1 MNGQNLWIFLL
12 SFPCLMIRVPAREC
26 YVSLSSPRWD
36 RAKPLPW
43 LCRMQTGEEKCP
55 LGNEDAVSKETRN
68 KCWAAQRTGDLSCR
82 EAEESCILTGTVSC
96 PKWFSGKGLK
106 TLTWELLAYWGRQTP
121 DMIQSRCYL
130 SSRENRKCNRNP
142 KREMDLDHRD
152 EDRHYGKS
160 GDELGPE
167 KRLRFQ
173 RVEKDSVKSSL
184 FIFFFQN

>member
-1 MNGQNLWIFLL
+1 
-12 SFPCLMIRVPAREC
+12 
-26 YVSLSSPRWD
+26 
-36 RAKPLPW
+36 
-43 LCRMQTGEEKCP
+43 
-55 LGNEDAVSKETRN
+55 
-68 KCWAAQRTGDLSCR
+68 
-82 EAEESCILTGTVSC
+82 
-96 PKWFSGKGLK
+96 
-106 TLTWELLAYWGRQTP
+106 
-121 DMIQSRCYL
+121 MIQSRCYL

-173 RVEKDSVKSSL
+173 RVEKSSVKSSL